1 MADRLIGDIGGT
13 HSRLALA
20 GAGISKVKVYDNA
33 GFPGLDAVIEDYLR
47 GLDAAERPASA
58 ALAVASPVGGDQV
71 RLTNL
76 GWGFSIKDY
85 RRRFGFNALHVLNDF
100 AAAALA
106 IPALGNDDVVAVGG
120 GEAVPG
126 RPVGIIG
133 PGTGLG
139 VAALV
144 PSGDTWIPVAGEGG
158 HVTLPPATDEEDRII
173 TTLRRRRGHVSAE
186 RLLSG
191 SGLAL
196 LYQVLAGAEA
206 GLPAPEAITRLALSG
221 EDPLAVRALDHF
233 LAMLGTVAGNLAL
246 TLGAQGGI
254 YLAGG
259 ILPKLAAR
267 LQDSLFRQR
276 FADKGRYRGY
286 LEAIPTL
293 LITRD
298 NPALLGL
305 KRYLEERLE
314 T

>member
-20 GAGISKVKVYDNA
+20 GAGIRKVKVYDNA
-33 GFPGLDAVIEDYLR
+33 GFTGLDAIIEDYLQR
-47 GLDAAERPASA
+47 LAAAERPASA
-58 ALAVASPVGGDQV
+58 ALAVACPVGGDKV

-76 GWGFSIKDY
+76 GWGFSIEDY
-85 RRRFGFNALHVLNDF
+85 RRRFGFDTLHVLNDF
-100 AAAALA
+100 AAAAMA
-106 IPALGNDDVVAVGG
+106 IPALGPGDVVTIGG
-120 GEAVPG
+120 GEALPG
-126 RPVGIIG
+126 RPVGVIG

-144 PSGDTWIPVAGEGG
+144 PWGETWIPVAGEGG

-173 TTLRRRRGHVSAE
+173 AALRRRRGHVSAE

-191 SGLAL
+191 PGLAL
-196 LYQVLAGAEA
+196 LYQVLAGTE
-206 GLPAPEAITRLALSG
+206 GEVPAPEAITRLALSN
-221 EDPLAVRALDHF
+221 EDPLAARALDHF

-246 TLGAQGGI
+246 TLGAQGGV

-259 ILPKLAAR
+259 ILPDIAGR
-267 LQDSLFRQR
+267 LQDSLFRER
-276 FADKGRYRGY
+276 FVDKGRYREY
-286 LEAIPTL
+286 LEAIPTQ

-305 KRYLEERLE
+305 KRYLQERQGA
-314 T
+314 

>member
-20 GAGISKVKVYDNA
+20 GAGIRKVKVYDNA
-33 GFPGLDAVIEDYLR
+33 GFSGLDAIIADYLDR
-47 GLDAAERPASA
+47 LDAADRPTAA
-58 ALAVASPVGGDQV
+58 ALAVACPVGSDRV
-71 RLTNL
+71 HMTNL
-76 GWGFSIKDY
+76 GWGFSIADY
-85 RRRFGFNALHVLNDF
+85 RRRFGLDALHVLNDF

-106 IPALGNDDVVAVGG
+106 IPALEQGDVVKIGA

-139 VAALV
+139 VASLV
-144 PSGDTWIPVAGEGG
+144 PCGQTWIPVAGEGG

-173 TTLRRRRGHVSAE
+173 ATLRRRRGHVSAE
-186 RLLSG
+186 RLISG
-191 SGLAL
+191 PGLTL
-196 LYQVLAGAEA
+196 LYQVLAGTEDQA
-206 GLPAPEAITRLALSG
+206 PAPEAITRQALSG
-221 EDPLAVRALDHF
+221 EDALAVKALDHF

-259 ILPKLAAR
+259 ILPDLAGR
-267 LQDSLFRQR
+267 LQDSPFRQR
-276 FADKGRYRGY
+276 FADKGRYREY

-298 NPALLGL
+298 YPALLGL
-305 KRYLEERLE
+305 KRYLEGREAA
-314 T
+314 